1 MKLLQ
6 NYFLFFTFFFCTGTY
21 FSQTNEIVYRNNEAI
36 ISIIEFD
43 SIYSIF
49 KVERYN
55 DESHHFGILEIDG
68 DTAVFTE
75 NIDTFLL
82 VEPKIFYEF
91 DDKIPIKHL
100 KIESRISFWEAPE
113 WMTWLHDV
121 NYIINDSLIFQCK
134 NVFENS
140 NEFHELLIPIQPQ
153 TFNLKISTADIMI
166 SESLYIDLQPKEFY
180 RNFKITTIDQN
191 LYNHVIVQM
200 RIVGTMP
207 LPGLSF
213 DMFAPEKIVFKGKEY
228 FFRTKIK

>member
-6 NYFLFFTFFFCTGTY
+6 NYILFFILFFYSGTY
-21 FSQTNEIVYRNNEAI
+21 FGQTKEIVYKNNEAI
-36 ISIIEFD
+36 ISFIEFD
-43 SIYSIF
+43 STYSIF
-49 KVERYN
+49 KVERYH

-68 DTAVFTE
+68 DTAIFTE

-91 DDKIPIKHL
+91 DDKIPINHL
-100 KIESRISFWEAPE
+100 KLESRISFWEAPK

-121 NYIINDSLIFQCK
+121 NYSINDSLIFQCK

-140 NEFHELLIPIQPQ
+140 NEFHELLIPIQPK

-166 SESLYIDLQPKEFY
+166 SEPLYIDLKPKDFY
-180 RNFKITTIDQN
+180 RNFKITKIDQN
-191 LYNHVIVQM
+191 LYNYVIVQM
-200 RIVGTMP
+200 SIVGTMP
-207 LPGLSF
+207 LPGLNF
-213 DMFAPEKIVFKGKEY
+213 NTFAPEKIVLKGKEY